1 MTQLITRTGKGAL
14 NAPLFSRLT
23 GILLLLLSGFVS
35 AEQAILRYD
44 SLHHPVIGYEGMVA
58 SQREIASRVG
68 ADIMARGGNAVD
80 AAVGVGFALA
90 VVLPRAGNLG
100 GGGFMVIHLAESG
113 QTLAIDFR
121 ERAPAAATADMFLDE
136 NGNVDRDAYRSSHK
150 SVGVPGSVAG
160 LLHALENYGTLPL
173 GDVIAPAIALAEDGI
188 LVDYD
193 LAAAIASSERL
204 LSRHPLTR
212 ETFFTD
218 GAPRYQAGDIFAQPA
233 LAATLRRIARN
244 GREGFYAGKTAA
256 DIVAEME
263 RGGGLI
269 TLADLAAYQPAERAV
284 IRGQFGAFEIASMP
298 PPSSGGVHLVQM
310 LNILSHFPLTEYGP
324 GSADYLHLLAE
335 TMKLAYA
342 DRSKHLG
349 DPDFY
354 EVPVNWLTSSEYAAT
369 LAAGINMDKARPSED
384 IAPGVAPPFESDN
397 TTHFSVMD
405 RFGNA
410 VATTYTLNFS
420 FGSGIMVPGSGFL
433 LNNEMTDFSA
443 KAGVP
448 DGFGLL
454 TGKANAV
461 EANKRPLSAMTP
473 TIVFRDGKPVLVT
486 GSPGGS
492 RIITAVLQHILNY
505 TVFDMNVAAANHAP
519 RIHHQW
525 FPAQLNVEPGFSP
538 DTLNILKARG
548 HAVMPSGTMGSIQA
562 ISTDG
567 QRFLGTA
574 DPRRPGAGA
583 VPVSVMQVNP

>member
-1 MTQLITRTGKGAL
+1 MTHLITQTRKGAHI
-14 NAPLFSRLT
+14 APLFSRLT
-23 GILLLLLSGFVS
+23 GILLLLVSGFVS

-44 SLHHPVIGYEGMVA
+44 TLYHPVIGYEGMVA

-100 GGGFMVIHLAESG
+100 GGGFMVIHLVEG
-113 QTLAIDFR
+113 NHTLALDFR
-121 ERAPAAATADMFLDE
+121 ERAPAAATVDMFLDE
-136 NGNVDRDAYRSSHK
+136 SGNVDRDAYRSSHK

-160 LLHALENYGTLPL
+160 LLHALENYGSLPL
-173 GDVIAPAIALAEDGI
+173 ADVIAPAIALARDGI
-188 LVDYD
+188 EVDYD
-193 LAAAIASSERL
+193 LASALASSEKL
-204 LSRHPLTR
+204 LSRHPFTR
-212 ETFFTD
+212 ETFFKD
-218 GAPRYQAGDIFAQPA
+218 GQPRYAAGDNFAQPL
-233 LAATLRRIARN
+233 LAATLERIAEN
-244 GREGFYAGKTAA
+244 GRDGFYAGKTAT
-256 DIVAEME
+256 DIVTEME

-269 TLADLAAYQPAERAV
+269 TLEDLANYEPTERAV
-284 IRGQFGAFEIASMP
+284 IRGRFGDFEIASMP

-310 LNILSHFPLTEYGP
+310 LNILSAFPLTEYGP
-324 GSADYLHLLAE
+324 GSADYLHVLAE

-354 EVPVNWLTSSEYAAT
+354 NVPISWLTSTDYAAR
-369 LAAGINMDKARPSED
+369 LAAGINMKKARPSED

-405 RFGNA
+405 KFGNA

-505 TVFDMNVAAANHAP
+505 TVFGMNVAAANHAP

-525 FPAQLNVEPGFSP
+525 YPATLRVEPGISP
-538 DTLNILKARG
+538 DTLAILKSRG
-548 HAVMPSGTMGSIQA
+548 HDIEQSGTMGSVQA

-567 QRFLGTA
+567 LRFFGSA

-583 VPVSVMQVNP
+583 VPVSVKQVNQ